1 MTEKSKHLFI
11 RFSKKEIVKEDE
23 KYILIDI
30 NKPNGFLEQVLT
42 AFNNPNKA
50 VFRDDEE

>member
-1 MTEKSKHLFI
+1 MAEKSKHLFI
-11 RFSKKEIVKEDE
+11 RYSKKEIVKEDE

-30 NKPNGFLEQVLT
+30 DKPEEFLEQLLT

-50 VFRDDEE
+50 VFRDDEK